1 MALPASS
8 ITVND
13 GATTPVAQTF
23 SIADRTGLVSAYR
36 NTVAALIRG
45 MQIFKHEAR
54 LGKSN
59 GAANRVLMSLVC
71 PIEGLVS
78 GQTTVIK
85 TSSFKV
91 ECNFSPD
98 ASLDERKTA
107 FGLLV
112 NMLAHADVKDATTK
126 LVSLG

>member
-13 GATTPVAQTF
+13 GAATPVAQTF

-36 NTVAALIRG
+36 NTVSALIRG
-45 MQIFKHEAR
+45 MQVFRHEAR

-59 GAANRVLMSLVC
+59 GAANRVLMALTC
-71 PIEGLVS
+71 PIEGIVN

-107 FGLLV
+107 YGLLA